1 MGVICMI
8 FYAHSTTDASK
19 QDWQTLAGHLFA
31 VARLA
36 SMFAAVFGGERAAWL
51 AGILHDI
58 GKYLLDFQRRLE
70 GASDSVD
77 HATPGAVVVSGL
89 LMTKPEDR
97 LLVQILAYAIAG
109 HHGGLPDWLGMG
121 NGRGLKDRLA
131 ECDTSRLA
139 PQWRDEIPLEAVDL
153 LPANFTPDKQVPGF
167 QLAFLG
173 RMLFSTLVDADFKDT
188 EAFYGRI
195 DGTTADRQWPA
206 LRDCLAGLRQRFDD
220 HMAAFDRTPQADSE
234 VNTLRRTILSHVRER
249 AALPAGVFTLTVPTG
264 GGKTLAS
271 LGFALD
277 HAASHDHRRIIYAIP
292 FTSII
297 DQTAAIFRKV
307 LGDEVVLEHHSALD
321 EPTIIGREAKDK
333 LRLAMADWAAPVIVT
348 TTVQLFESL
357 FANRPSRCRKLHNI
371 AGSIIILDEAQTLP
385 LGLLKPSVLALKEL
399 ARNYGCT
406 IVLCTATQPALD
418 QQDYPA
424 DALMGLEVAGR
435 ELAPDPAQL
444 AQRLRRVRFHDA
456 GVLSDE
462 QLCDQLAE
470 AAQGLVIVNG
480 RRHALEVFE
489 LGGKKGL
496 EGMVHLTTR
505 QCAAHRRQILADVR
519 DRLRTDQPCRVVAT
533 SLIEAGVD
541 VDFPRVWRAE
551 AGLDQ
556 IAQAAGRCNREGL
569 RPTDDSVVSIFQPAE
584 APPLKAFAPLIAA
597 FRHVAARHQDW
608 LSPAAIRAYFQ
619 EVYWQKGDGLD
630 AEQILTAFRI
640 DRSGVDFAYRS
651 VAERFRMIST
661 ALVPVII
668 PFDARADEAIKKLSV
683 AEIPSGMLAR
693 ALQAYI
699 VQVPDRDRG
708 RLIENGH
715 VAFVAPDLRG
725 QQFPVLQT
733 PKLYETTIGLR
744 WEDADYLGD
753 SFF

>member
-1 MGVICMI
+1 MI

-19 QDWQTLAGHLFA
+19 QDWQTLTGHLFE
-31 VARLA
+31 VSRLA
-36 SMFAAVFGGERAAWL
+36 REFASPFKGQRAASL
-51 AGILHDI
+51 AGLLHDV
-58 GKYLLDFQRRLE
+58 GKYQPDFQRRLE
-70 GASDSVD
+70 GARDSVD
-77 HATPGAVVVSGL
+77 HATPGAVIVSGL
-89 LMTKPEDR
+89 PTAKGADT
-97 LLVQILAYAIAG
+97 LVAKILAYAIAG

-131 ECDTSRLA
+131 ECDISRLE
-139 PQWRDEIPLEAVDL
+139 PQWQDEIPLEAAAL
-153 LPANFTPDKQVPGF
+153 LPEGF
-167 QLAFLG
+167 EPEKNILDFQFAFLG

-206 LRDCLAGLRQRFDD
+206 LRDCLAGLRQRFGD

-277 HAASHDHRRIIYAIP
+277 HAASHHHRRIIYAIP

-470 AAQGLVIVNG
+470 APQGLVIVNG
-480 RRHALEVFE
+480 RRHALDLFE
-489 LGGKKGL
+489 LGGRKGL

-519 DRLRTDQPCRVVAT
+519 DRLRTGQPCRVVAT

-651 VAERFRMIST
+651 VAERYRMIASV
-661 ALVPVII
+661 LVPVII
-668 PFDARADEAIKKLSV
+668 PFDARAKKAIEDLSI
-683 AEIPSGMLAR
+683 ANIPSGMLAR
-693 ALQAYI
+693 ELQAYI

-725 QQFPVLQT
+725 DQFPVLQT
-733 PKLYETTIGLR
+733 PKLYERTIGLR

-753 SFF
+753 SLF